1 MKSVLAIVLIVAAA
15 ESMHIPPEIEVTGSV
30 YCDREGDPEPHM
42 IKLELVQGV
51 YDPPAKAIGN
61 NFAFEDVKF
70 KVRGHAY
77 YPEFADIFLLIHHSC
92 PTTDERVKAIELQG
106 LSSTERRVNIGRI
119 DL

>member
-51 YDPPAKAIGN
+51 YDPPAKAIGYAIVCAN
-61 NFAFEDVKF
+61 DCNLFVLPLKPVPIYFE
-70 KVRGHAY
+70 R
-77 YPEFADIFLLIHHSC
+77 
-92 PTTDERVKAIELQG
+92 KAPHVV
-106 LSSTERRVNIGRI
+106 S
-119 DL
+119 